1 MNDYSKTYFHLDKS
15 ESLIAKKRMNTENQT
30 EIKLEKYKKV
40 PKIKDNLSIKH
51 RLLKKMSQQNTLKN
65 QYIKKISNSNFIKD
79 KYKSE
84 TKKLTH
90 NKSYNIRRNKQNE
103 RDIKKSNNNISKE
116 KILKKINNQSFFD
129 VYEKN
134 NIKRRHNININI
146 RNKENNNSNINFE
159 KTYANYTSQVKDKK
173 FSNSYFKSLHNKDKK
188 DDYFSRSQNFGN
200 KKNILRRINTNLSM
214 NKDKYNKTNFNFDN
228 DFNKSQTNFY
238 KNKIL
243 SKDFFR
249 SNYLYNNRVV
259 TEINDN
265 TEDNN
270 NNSNNFNSIT
280 KYDNSTPIN
289 TRKPIKLYQDKT
301 SDNKNN
307 TTINLPGSYNF
318 HQYFNTIINKN
329 NKNHER
335 NNNNNMINFN
345 NNLASIESN
354 KIYNNSQYCQTQI
367 YNTNE
372 SDNKSTTLTIND
384 SKLIDEVNDIQN
396 ELENKLKQNVTNSK
410 SKKYNILKHAF
421 ENLLKS
427 LNLYVFNNEINPIF
441 ILLQKLLIGYHDVV
455 GAFSSENRKLKEL
468 NYKLTEQYQ
477 KIDKNFI
484 ECNKTIKEK
493 QNEIQI
499 LGNKIS
505 FLVNE
510 LNDYRKINIILKNKF
525 DEMNMNKMTMIKNL
539 EKNSLNENNEIKNN
553 YDKEK
558 STQFNKITNIN
569 MNNLDDLDSLYFFDK
584 IEMRPQRSYSCGKVI
599 PFLPIHKIFK

>member
-40 PKIKDNLSIKH
+40 PKIKDNLSMKH

-129 VYEKN
+129 TYEKN
-134 NIKRRHNININI
+134 NIKRRHNINI

-468 NYKLTEQYQ
+468 NYKLSEQYQ

-493 QNEIQI
+493 QNEIEN
-499 LGNKIS
+499 LEKKIS
-505 FLVNE
+505 IL
-510 LNDYRKINIILKNKF
+510 LNNLTEQKRVNIILKYKLE
-525 DEMNMNKMTMIKNL
+525 EMNI
-539 EKNSLNENNEIKNN
+539 NNIKNN
-553 YDKEK
+553 NFELIDS
-558 STQFNKITNIN
+558 STQKIMNEIEKTEQFTKIKNIN

-584 IEMRPQRSYSCGKVI
+584 IYMKPRRAYSHGKNI
-599 PFLPIHKIFK
+599 PFLSINNINK